1 MPSANNRAVF
11 INKFKRMQTREEKL
25 RQIIDWSQN
34 NPDICAVLLTS
45 SLVNPLAPIDELSD
59 LDIELV
65 FDDNTNYILDK
76 NWINNF
82 GTPIA
87 MVEEDESY
95 FEYKHAMKMVLYADH
110 TKVDFK
116 LYSKSNFLEEV
127 HQEHLPEDWDI
138 GYKVLIDK
146 EGITQ
151 TLQKPTYQVS
161 VIKRPTAQKFEQ
173 LLNDFWWDCTYVA
186 KCLVRKD
193 IFYAKFM
200 SEDNIRTSYLVP
212 LIEWDIASQHG
223 WNITTNKHGRLFEKY
238 LPRQTWEKVIQT
250 FSGSDINENWK
261 ALFAMVDL
269 VAAIGRE
276 LASKLTYEYPTKLEA
291 DVRIYLNALKTKEIS
306 RSPSI

>member
-1 MPSANNRAVF
+1 MPPVNNNAFF
-11 INKFKRMQTREEKL
+11 INKFKHMQTREEKL
-25 RQIIDWSQN
+25 QQIINWSQN
-34 NPDICAVLLTS
+34 NPDIRAVLLTS
-45 SLVNPLAPIDELSD
+45 SLVNPLAPVDELSD

-95 FEYKHAMKMVLYADH
+95 FEDKHAMKMVLYADH

-127 HQEHLPEDWDI
+127 HQNHLPEDWDI
-138 GYKVLIDK
+138 GYKVLMDK

-151 TLQKPTYQVS
+151 ALQKPTYQVS
-161 VIKRPTAQKFEQ
+161 IIKRPTAQRFEQ

-200 SEDNIRTSYLVP
+200 SEDNIRTDYLVP
-212 LIEWDIASQHG
+212 LIEWYIASQHG

-238 LPRQTWEKVIQT
+238 LTQRTWEKVIQT
-250 FSGSDINENWK
+250 FSGSDINENWT
-261 ALFAMVDL
+261 ALFAMANL

-276 LASKLTYEYPTKLEA
+276 LASKLTYEYPAKLEA

-306 RSPSI
+306 CSSSI

>member
-1 MPSANNRAVF
+1 
-11 INKFKRMQTREEKL
+11 MQTREEKL
-25 RQIIDWSQN
+25 QQIINWSQN
-34 NPDICAVLLTS
+34 NPDIRAVLLTS
-45 SLVNPLAPIDELSD
+45 SLVNPLAPVDELSD

-95 FEYKHAMKMVLYADH
+95 FEDKHAMKMVLYADH

-127 HQEHLPEDWDI
+127 HQNHLPEDWDI
-138 GYKVLIDK
+138 GYKVLMDK

-151 TLQKPTYQVS
+151 ALQKPTYQVS
-161 VIKRPTAQKFEQ
+161 IIKRPTAQRFEQ
-173 LLNDFWWDCTYVA
+173 LLNGFWWDCTYVA

-200 SEDNIRTSYLVP
+200 SEDNIRTDYLVP
-212 LIEWDIASQHG
+212 LIEWYIASQHG

-238 LPRQTWEKVIQT
+238 LTQQTWEKVIQT
-250 FSGSDINENWK
+250 FSGSDINENWT
-261 ALFAMVDL
+261 ALFAMANL

-276 LASKLTYEYPTKLEA
+276 LAIKLTYEYPAKLEA

-306 RSPSI
+306 CSSSI

>member
-1 MPSANNRAVF
+1 MPPVNNNAFF
-11 INKFKRMQTREEKL
+11 INKFKHMQTREEKL
-25 RQIIDWSQN
+25 QQIINWSQN
-34 NPDICAVLLTS
+34 NPDIRAVLLTS
-45 SLVNPLAPIDELSD
+45 SLVNPLAPVDELSD

-65 FDDNTNYILDK
+65 FDDNTNYILDT

-95 FEYKHAMKMVLYADH
+95 FEDKHAMKMVLYADH

-127 HQEHLPEDWDI
+127 HQNHLPEDWDI
-138 GYKVLIDK
+138 GYKVLMDK

-151 TLQKPTYQVS
+151 ALQKPTYQVS
-161 VIKRPTAQKFEQ
+161 IIKRPTAQRFGQ

-200 SEDNIRTSYLVP
+200 SEDNIRTDYLVP
-212 LIEWDIASQHG
+212 LIEWYIASQHG

-238 LPRQTWEKVIQT
+238 LTQQTWEKVIQT
-250 FSGSDINENWK
+250 FSGSDINENWT
-261 ALFAMVDL
+261 ALFAMANL

-276 LASKLTYEYPTKLEA
+276 LAIKLTYEYPAKLEA

-306 RSPSI
+306 CSSSI

>member
-1 MPSANNRAVF
+1 
-11 INKFKRMQTREEKL
+11 MQTREEKL
-25 RQIIDWSQN
+25 QQIINWSQN
-34 NPDICAVLLTS
+34 NPDIRAVLLTS
-45 SLVNPLAPIDELSD
+45 SLVNPLAPVDELSD

-65 FDDNTNYILDK
+65 FDDNTNYILDT

-95 FEYKHAMKMVLYADH
+95 FEDKHAMKMVLYADH

-127 HQEHLPEDWDI
+127 HQNHLPEDWDI
-138 GYKVLIDK
+138 GYKVLMDK

-151 TLQKPTYQVS
+151 ALQKPTYQVS
-161 VIKRPTAQKFEQ
+161 IIKRPTAQRFEQ

-200 SEDNIRTSYLVP
+200 SEDNIRTDYLVP
-212 LIEWDIASQHG
+212 LIEWYIASQHG

-238 LPRQTWEKVIQT
+238 LTQQTWEKVIQT
-250 FSGSDINENWK
+250 FSGSDINENWT
-261 ALFAMVDL
+261 ALFAMANL

-276 LASKLTYEYPTKLEA
+276 LAIKLTYEYPAKLEA

-306 RSPSI
+306 CSSSI

>member
-1 MPSANNRAVF
+1 MPPVNNNAFF
-11 INKFKRMQTREEKL
+11 INKFKHMQTREEKL
-25 RQIIDWSQN
+25 QQIINWSQN
-34 NPDICAVLLTS
+34 NPDIRAVLLTS
-45 SLVNPLAPIDELSD
+45 SLVNPLAPVDELSD

-65 FDDNTNYILDK
+65 FDDNTNYILDT

-95 FEYKHAMKMVLYADH
+95 FEDKHAMKMVLYADH

-127 HQEHLPEDWDI
+127 HQNHLPEDWDI
-138 GYKVLIDK
+138 GYKVLMDK

-151 TLQKPTYQVS
+151 ALQKPTYQVS
-161 VIKRPTAQKFEQ
+161 IIKRPTAQRFEQ

-200 SEDNIRTSYLVP
+200 SEDNIRTDYLVP
-212 LIEWDIASQHG
+212 LIEWYIASQHG

-238 LPRQTWEKVIQT
+238 LTQQTWEKVIQT
-250 FSGSDINENWK
+250 FSGSDINENWT
-261 ALFAMVDL
+261 ALFAMANL

-276 LASKLTYEYPTKLEA
+276 LASKLTYEYPAKLEA

-306 RSPSI
+306 CSSSI

>member
-1 MPSANNRAVF
+1 
-11 INKFKRMQTREEKL
+11 MQTREEKL
-25 RQIIDWSQN
+25 QQIINWSQN
-34 NPDICAVLLTS
+34 NPDIRAVLLTS
-45 SLVNPLAPIDELSD
+45 SLVNPLAPVDELSD

-95 FEYKHAMKMVLYADH
+95 FEDKHAMKMVLYADH

-127 HQEHLPEDWDI
+127 HQNHLPEDWDI
-138 GYKVLIDK
+138 GYKVLMDK

-151 TLQKPTYQVS
+151 ALQKPTYQVS
-161 VIKRPTAQKFEQ
+161 IIKRPTAQRFEQ

-200 SEDNIRTSYLVP
+200 SEDNIRTDYLVP
-212 LIEWDIASQHG
+212 LIEWYIASQHG

-238 LPRQTWEKVIQT
+238 LTQQTWEKVIQT
-250 FSGSDINENWK
+250 FSGSDINENWT
-261 ALFAMVDL
+261 ALFAMANL

-276 LASKLTYEYPTKLEA
+276 LAIKLTYEYPAKLEA

-306 RSPSI
+306 CSSSI

>member
-1 MPSANNRAVF
+1 MPPVNNNAFF
-11 INKFKRMQTREEKL
+11 INKFKHMQTREEKL
-25 RQIIDWSQN
+25 QQIINWSQN
-34 NPDICAVLLTS
+34 NPDIRAVLLTS
-45 SLVNPLAPIDELSD
+45 SLVNPLAPVDELSD

-95 FEYKHAMKMVLYADH
+95 FEDKHAMKMVLYADH

-127 HQEHLPEDWDI
+127 HQNHLPEDWDI
-138 GYKVLIDK
+138 GYKVLMDK

-151 TLQKPTYQVS
+151 ALQKPTYQVS
-161 VIKRPTAQKFEQ
+161 IIKRPTAQRFEQ

-200 SEDNIRTSYLVP
+200 SEDNIRTDYLVP
-212 LIEWDIASQHG
+212 LIEWYIASQHG

-238 LPRQTWEKVIQT
+238 LTQQTWEKVIQT
-250 FSGSDINENWK
+250 FSGSDINENWT
-261 ALFAMVDL
+261 ALFAMANL

-276 LASKLTYEYPTKLEA
+276 LAIKLTYEYPAKLEA

-306 RSPSI
+306 CSSSI